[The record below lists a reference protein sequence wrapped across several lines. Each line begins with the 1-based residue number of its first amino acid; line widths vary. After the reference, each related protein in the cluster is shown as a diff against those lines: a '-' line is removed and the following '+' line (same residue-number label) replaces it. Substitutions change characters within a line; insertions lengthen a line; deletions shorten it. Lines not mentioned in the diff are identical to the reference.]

1 MARLLILSL
10 LLASTLASA
19 QIYRTTD
26 EDGNVIFT
34 DRPPA
39 SEGTEVEAV
48 ELNPTN
54 TTPPPEERPDLA
66 PRPLDEEPEV
76 TPNYRVTVTAPEDGT
91 TIPMGP
97 GNFSVSAGTSP
108 ALAPGENLQLILS
121 GTAWQEPQSRGQWN
135 LTNIRRGEHD
145 IVVVRVD
152 AEGKEIASSEP
163 VRILVLRPVRARN

>member
-39 SEGTEVEAV
+39 SEGSEVEAV

-66 PRPLDEEPEV
+66 PKPAGEEPEV
-76 TPNYRVTVTAPEDGT
+76 TPD
-91 TIPMGP
+91 
-97 GNFSVSAGTSP
+97 
-108 ALAPGENLQLILS
+108 
-121 GTAWQEPQSRGQWN
+121 
-135 LTNIRRGEHD
+135 
-145 IVVVRVD
+145 
-152 AEGKEIASSEP
+152 
-163 VRILVLRPVRARN
+163 

>member
-1 MARLLILSL
+1 MTRSLIVSL
-10 LLASTLASA
+10 LLASSLASA

-39 SEGTEVEAV
+39 AEGADVEAV

-66 PRPLDEEPEV
+66 PRPPEEEPEV
-76 TPNYRVTVTAPEDGT
+76 TPEYRVTVNAPEDGA

-108 ALAPGENLQLILS
+108 ALAPGETLQLILS
-121 GTAWQEPQSRGQWN
+121 GTPWQEPQNRGQWN

-145 IVVVRVD
+145 IVVVRLD
-152 AEGKEIASSEP
+152 AEGTEVAASEP
-163 VRILVLRPVRARN
+163 VRILVLRPVRAPN

>member
-1 MARLLILSL
+1 MLRLLLISL
-10 LLASTLASA
+10 LLASSLATA

-26 EDGNVIFT
+26 DEGNVIFT

-39 SEGTEVEAV
+39 EEGTEVEAV
-48 ELNPTN
+48 ELKPTN
-54 TTPPPEERPDLA
+54 PTPPPEQRPDLA
-66 PRPLDEEPEV
+66 PRPAKEKPEV
-76 TPNYRVTVTAPEDGT
+76 APGYRVTVTAPDDGA

-108 ALAPGENLQLILS
+108 SLAPGETLQLILS

-145 IVVVRVD
+145 IVVIRLD
-152 AEGKEIASSEP
+152 AEGKEVAASEP
-163 VRILVLRPVRARN
+163 VRVLVLRPVRARN